1 MAIKVTIK
9 ISGGE
14 TFVVEVDQSITVL
27 ELKEKCAEN
36 AGATADKQRLIF
48 KGRIVKDDETLES
61 LKVED
66 GNTIHLVRSG
76 VKPATSSGAASGTQ
90 AEAPKPTPAA
100 GVNANAAPT
109 AGAFPFGQA
118 NPFSPDTMQQMM
130 QGMGGFG
137 GMGGMPGM
145 GGMGGMGGMPGMD
158 DFNPQTAAALLNNP
172 MVQEMMQQIS
182 NNPQL
187 LKEIFGNNPLLQP
200 MMQQNPMLNQMM
212 NNPELLRTMMRPGM
226 LQAGLQL
233 HQSMQQQQQA
243 GGSTAAPAAASPGT
257 ENMLNP
263 LMGGG
268 FPGFNFPPAAMPT
281 DTRPPEERYA
291 FQLQTLQEMGF
302 TNREENLSVLNS
314 TGGDISAAITRLLEA
329 RGNPASN

>member
-1 MAIKVTIK
+1 MAINVTIK

-14 TFVVEVDQSITVL
+14 TFVVEAEPTMTVL
-27 ELKEKCAEN
+27 ELKAKCADR
-36 AGATADKQRLIF
+36 AGATPENQRLIF
-48 KGRIVKDDETLES
+48 KGRIVKDEDTLDS

-76 VKPATSSGAASGTQ
+76 AKRSSPVDQVSGTQ
-90 AEAPKPTPAA
+90 SESSPLSPPTSGMPGAATGTNVSAPM
-100 GVNANAAPT
+100 
-109 AGAFPFGQA
+109 AGAFPFGQQGQ
-118 NPFSPDTMQQMM
+118 FSPDMFQQMM

-137 GMGGMPGM
+137 GMGGMPGLT
-145 GGMGGMGGMPGMD
+145 GMED
-158 DFNPQTAAALLNNP
+158 LNPQTAAALLNNP

-187 LKEIFGNNPLLQP
+187 LKDIVGSNPMLQP
-200 MMQQNPMLNQMM
+200 MLQQNPMLNQMM
-212 NNPELLRTMMRPGM
+212 NNPELLRSIMRPGM

-233 HQSMQQQQQA
+233 HQSMQQQQ
-243 GGSTAAPAAASPGT
+243 GGAAATSPGAGT

-263 LMGGG
+263 LLGGG
-268 FPGFNFPPAAMPT
+268 YPGFSFPPTAMPT

-314 TGGDISAAITRLLEA
+314 TNGDISAAITRLLEA
-329 RGNPASN
+329 RGNPPS